1 MRRVARK
8 TPATCERYRLAGALA
23 WRPAHGVAACST
35 ALAVLLALALP
46 AAAQKPLSVDP
57 TAVDMNAS
65 SFPKTPGGMFGGKP
79 KLDKTQPLHLQ
90 GDQLIYD
97 TKGNRVIA
105 RGNVEIYYNNNIL
118 RADEVVY
125 DQTAGTLSASGNVE
139 LKEAN
144 GNIVRAD
151 RYQLSE
157 DFRDGF
163 VESLKVQTLD
173 ESTITAERAERR
185 EGNVTEFTNA
195 RYTACKTAPGQSP
208 VWCIG
213 ASRVVHDQNA
223 KTITYQDATFELFGM
238 PVFYLPY
245 FQHADPTVKRKS
257 GFLIPNYGNSTDLGT
272 MLEVP
277 YFFNLAPNYD
287 LLFHPT
293 YLTRQGVLWQLD
305 WRHRLENGQYFV
317 KLAGIDQDADDL
329 PSNDRDL
336 DGWRGSVKTK
346 GEFSLGSWWKGGWD
360 VTLES
365 DDTFRRFYKLDGI
378 LQTERINRLYVEG
391 ISDRNYLGI
400 NVYDLRGLSRFD
412 TPQAEA
418 TVHPVIDHNYIFSQ
432 PLLGGELSLANNAY
446 SLSRDAFDPLDPALG
461 GTQNVTKITSE
472 VKWRRK
478 LTDSIGISYTPFAEL
493 RGDAYQLNDYFDP
506 VSTDIED
513 NDTVVRGIAT
523 GGATVSYPWV
533 ANTASASHVVEP
545 IGQIVVRQASVPQ
558 DRLPNEDAK
567 SLVFDDTNLF
577 DTDKFSG
584 YDRVETGTRAN
595 VGVQYTF
602 QSYGG
607 GYTRLLA
614 GQSFHLG
621 GDNPYAD
628 AGVDQ
633 DGVPVFS
640 PRNGLDKARSDY
652 VLGGYIAPNEI
663 FRLMSQSRFDE
674 DTLDL
679 RRADISARFAFG
691 ALTTQATY
699 TFQDATLFRDLDDP
713 TAVVDQDQQDIIAS
727 AGLKLSDRWT
737 VFGAVR
743 YDLDEGTRLTDS
755 VQLRYGDDCFAV
767 SLTYNETFIVDPLR
781 DLNEDQTVMVR
792 FEFKNLG
799 EYKYKTDPLDHV
811 YGTDEQ
817 ASIQ

>member
-8 TPATCERYRLAGALA
+8 TPATCEGYRLV
-23 WRPAHGVAACST
+23 GVRLKRAARRVSACSPLI
-35 ALAVLLALALP
+35 ALALALAHP
-46 AAAQKPLSVDP
+46 VAAQQPLTIDP
-57 TAVDMNAS
+57 KVDMNS
-65 SFPKTPGGMFGGKP
+65 SAFPKTPGGMFGAKP

-118 RADEVVY
+118 RSDEVIY
-125 DQTAGTLSASGNVE
+125 DQSAGTLSASGNVE

-151 RYQLSE
+151 RYQLSD

-173 ESTITAERAERR
+173 ESTITAQRAERR

-195 RYTACKTAPGQSP
+195 RYTACKTQSGQAPI
-208 VWCIG
+208 WCIG
-213 ASRVVHDQNA
+213 AKKIVHDQTA
-223 KTITYQDATFELFGM
+223 KTISYEDATFELFGM

-257 GFLIPNYGNSTDLGT
+257 GFLVPNYGNSTDLGT

-293 YLTRQGVLWQLD
+293 YLTRQGILWQLD
-305 WRHRLENGQYFV
+305 WRHRLENGQYTV
-317 KLAGIDQDADDL
+317 KLAGIDQDASDL
-329 PSNDRDL
+329 PNNDPGL
-336 DGWRGSVKTK
+336 DGWRGSVQTR
-346 GEFSLGSWWKGGWD
+346 GEFSLGSWWKAGWD
-360 VTLES
+360 VTIES
-365 DDTFRRFYKLDGI
+365 DDTFRRFYKLDSI
-378 LQTERINRLYVEG
+378 LLTERINKLYLEG
-391 ISDRNYLGI
+391 ISDRNYLGVHI
-400 NVYDLRGLSRFD
+400 YDMRGLSSFD

-418 TVHPVIDHNYIFSQ
+418 TVAQLDHNYIFSQ

-446 SLSRDAFDPLDPALG
+446 SLSRDAYLLADPARG
-461 GTQNVTKITSE
+461 GTQNVTKMTSE

-493 RGDAYQLNDYFDP
+493 RGDVYQLNDYFDP
-506 VSTDIED
+506 ISADIED

-533 ANTASASHVVEP
+533 ANTASASHVIEP
-545 IGQIVVRQASVPQ
+545 IGQVVLRQASVPQ

-595 VGVQYTF
+595 VGLQYTF
-602 QSYGG
+602 QSNNG
-607 GYTRLLA
+607 GYARILA

-628 AGVDQ
+628 LGLDQ

-640 PRNGLDKARSDY
+640 PHNGLDKARSDY
-652 VLGGYIAPNEI
+652 VLGGYLAPNEL
-663 FRLMSQSRFDE
+663 FRFMSQSRFDE

-679 RRADISARFAFG
+679 RRADIGARFAFG
-691 ALTTQATY
+691 SLTAQATY
-699 TFQDATLFRDLDDP
+699 TFQDATLFRDLQDP
-713 TAVVDQDQQDIIAS
+713 IAVVDEDQQDIIGAV
-727 AGLKLSDRWT
+727 GLKLSDRWT
-737 VFGAVR
+737 VFAAMR
-743 YDLDEGTRLTDS
+743 YDLDDGTRLTDS
-755 VQLRYGDDCFAV
+755 IQLRYGDDCFAV
-767 SLTYNETFIVDPLR
+767 SLSYNETFIVDPSR
-781 DLNEDQTVMVR
+781 DLDEDQTVMVR
-792 FEFKNLG
+792 FELKNLG
-799 EYKYKTDPLDHV
+799 EYKYKTDVLDHT
-811 YGTDEQ
+811 YGTDDQ
-817 ASIQ
+817 PFQ

>member
-1 MRRVARK
+1 MRLKRAARRVS
-8 TPATCERYRLAGALA
+8 
-23 WRPAHGVAACST
+23 ACSPLI
-35 ALAVLLALALP
+35 ALALAFAHP
-46 AAAQKPLSVDP
+46 VAAQQPLTIDP
-57 TAVDMNAS
+57 KVDMNS
-65 SFPKTPGGMFGGKP
+65 SAFPKTPGGMFGAKP

-118 RADEVVY
+118 RSDEVIY
-125 DQTAGTLSASGNVE
+125 DQSAGTLSASGNVE

-151 RYQLSE
+151 RYQLSD

-173 ESTITAERAERR
+173 ESTITAQRAERR

-195 RYTACKTAPGQSP
+195 RYTACKTQSGQAPI
-208 VWCIG
+208 WCIG
-213 ASRVVHDQNA
+213 AKKIVHDQTA
-223 KTITYQDATFELFGM
+223 KTITYEDATFELFGM

-257 GFLIPNYGNSTDLGT
+257 GFLVPNYGNSTDLGT

-293 YLTRQGVLWQLD
+293 YLTRQGILWQLD
-305 WRHRLENGQYFV
+305 WRHRLDNGQYTV
-317 KLAGIDQDADDL
+317 KLAGIDQDASDL
-329 PSNDRDL
+329 PNNDPGL
-336 DGWRGSVKTK
+336 DGWRGSVQTR
-346 GEFSLGSWWKGGWD
+346 GEFSLGSWWKAGWD
-360 VTLES
+360 VTIES
-365 DDTFRRFYKLDGI
+365 DDTFRRFYKLDSI
-378 LQTERINRLYVEG
+378 LLTERINKLYLEG
-391 ISDRNYLGI
+391 ISDRNYLGVHI
-400 NVYDLRGLSRFD
+400 YDMRGLSSFD

-418 TVHPVIDHNYIFSQ
+418 TVAQLDHNYIFSQ

-446 SLSRDAFDPLDPALG
+446 SLSRDAYLLADPARG
-461 GTQNVTKITSE
+461 GTQNVTKMTSE
-472 VKWRRK
+472 VKWRRN

-493 RGDAYQLNDYFDP
+493 RGDVYQLNDYFDP
-506 VSTDIED
+506 ISADIDD

-533 ANTASASHVVEP
+533 ANTASASHVIEP
-545 IGQIVVRQASVPQ
+545 IGQVVLRQASVPQ

-584 YDRVETGTRAN
+584 YDRVETGSRAN
-595 VGVQYTF
+595 VGLQYTF
-602 QSYGG
+602 QSNNG
-607 GYTRLLA
+607 GYARILA

-628 AGVDQ
+628 LGLDQ

-640 PRNGLDKARSDY
+640 PHNGLDKARSDY
-652 VLGGYIAPNEI
+652 VLGGYLAPNEL
-663 FRLMSQSRFDE
+663 FRFMSQSRFDE

-679 RRADISARFAFG
+679 RRADIGARFAFG
-691 ALTTQATY
+691 SLTAQATY
-699 TFQDATLFRDLDDP
+699 TFQDATLFRDLQDP
-713 TAVVDQDQQDIIAS
+713 IAVVDEDQQDIIGAV
-727 AGLKLSDRWT
+727 GLKLSDRWT
-737 VFGAVR
+737 VFAAMR
-743 YDLDEGTRLTDS
+743 YDLDDGTRLTDS
-755 VQLRYGDDCFAV
+755 IQLRYGDDCFAV
-767 SLTYNETFIVDPLR
+767 SLSYNETFIVDPSR
-781 DLNEDQTVMVR
+781 DLDEDQTVMVR
-792 FEFKNLG
+792 FELKNLG
-799 EYKYKTDPLDHV
+799 EYKYKTDVLDHT
-811 YGTDEQ
+811 YGTDDQ
-817 ASIQ
+817 PFQ